1 MPQQQQQP
9 LQQPINGNLIQ
20 QTKLPD
26 GWEERKTENGQIFYL
41 NHITRS
47 TTWLDPRM
55 QHTAKPDNRPPP
67 PDMHQQVVV
76 PQPVNEPAQQM
87 AEQSIIQQQQQQQ
100 QVIIQQQPQQ
110 ILQVVQ
116 NGSNESLPN
125 DCQQRVDQL
134 HLEVAKIRKR
144 NNEILNQQQLFSQS
158 MVVSQKENDAAA
170 INHNT
175 NNLNTAGMDPFLSGE
190 NHSRQESADSGLG
203 REYSLPNTPDD
214 MLVLDDEFIG
224 LESLAITSMDL
235 DENMEHDD
243 MLPNGME
250 TNYNATDI
258 LNMTDLDAI
267 LAGGNQM
274 NGLE

>member
-1 MPQQQQQP
+1 
-9 LQQPINGNLIQ
+9 
-20 QTKLPD
+20 
-26 GWEERKTENGQIFYL
+26 
-41 NHITRS
+41 
-47 TTWLDPRM
+47 M

-67 PDMHQQVVV
+67 PDMHQQQVVV
-76 PQPVNEPAQQM
+76 QQQQQQPVNEPPTQQII
-87 AEQSIIQQQQQQQ
+87 AEQSIIQQQQQQ
-100 QVIIQQQPQQ
+100 VIIQQQQQ
-110 ILQVVQ
+110 PIIAQ
-116 NGSNESLPN
+116 NDSLPN

-158 MVVSQKENDAAA
+158 MVVNQKENDAAA
-170 INHNT
+170 INNHHHNT

-190 NHSRQESADSGLG
+190 NHSRQESADSGIDSGLG

-214 MLVLDDEFIG
+214 MLVLEDEFIG

-258 LNMTDLDAI
+258 LNMPDLDAI
-267 LAGGNQM
+267 LAGGTQM
-274 NGLE
+274 NCLE